1 MASVRQLLVISS
13 IVIACILVGMLAMG
27 LSMMGRSLQNQSQAD
42 SENAVATLALAL
54 QGQPDDAARARVL
67 DAAFQQGR
75 FQALRLEG
83 PGGTVYEGA
92 HGGGQAAGDAPAW
105 FSGLVTIGTHVA
117 RRRLADGATLSLVMD
132 PRPSR
137 DTLWAHAVQWALLAL
152 GIAAFWALFVAALLA
167 RLRRDFGEF
176 AGDAPEVKVT
186 DSAPADAAELIDEV
200 ADRVPPTIDEQMARI
215 EILEIELNRDPVTGL
230 ANRAYFLNELKRL
243 LRDDT
248 HQGAVSGYVLLM
260 RQRDMAR
267 IQNQTPRGEVDG
279 WLRLVGQR
287 LTETM
292 DEYPSTRPLVA
303 RLNGADFVVLFPV
316 GGGTEV
322 MRPIQRLRQVLD
334 TLRLPLDSHNLSRWA
349 LALTDYTAQ
358 CTPKEVMTRLD
369 LALMCAES
377 AGHAEIEFMSHA
389 DRQDDAPQFGE
400 ASWRALI
407 GQALAHDRFRLDAR
421 PVAYEGD
428 DIEARYEATLS
439 LHEDDPDQP
448 SISGFLFMPAAQ
460 RLGLSAACDLRA
472 IALGLGWL
480 GAHEGVLVVRA
491 SVASL
496 LDGHFSDEAAELLRR
511 AGEGLAQRLAIEL
524 DAYGLVHHP
533 EVFKAFAGAVM
544 AAGGHV
550 GLRGLDMQTEALQHI
565 HEVDFTYVKLGG
577 SLVRNLMSSP
587 GGAQILVAVTETAIG
602 MGMKVYVDDVEDE
615 RARRMVEEYGAL
627 PRAPSPPRRG

>member
-27 LSMMGRSLQNQSQAD
+27 LSMMGRSLQTQSQAD

-54 QGQPDDAARARVL
+54 QGRPDDARARVL
-67 DAAFQQGR
+67 DAVFQQGR
-75 FQALRLEG
+75 YQSLRLVAADG
-83 PGGTVYEGA
+83 RPVYEGA
-92 HGGGQAAGDAPAW
+92 HGDQAVGDAPAW
-105 FSGLVTIGTHVA
+105 FSGLVSTGTHLA
-117 RRRLADGATLSLVMD
+117 QRRMADGATLSLVID
-132 PRPSR
+132 PRPGR
-137 DTLWAHAVQWALLAL
+137 DTLWAHALQWSLLAL
-152 GIAAFWALFVAALLA
+152 GIAAFWGLFAAALVA
-167 RLRRDFGEF
+167 RLRREFGG
-176 AGDAPEVKVT
+176 ASDDAPEVKVT
-186 DSAPADAAELIDEV
+186 DSAPADAELIDEV
-200 ADRVPPTIDEQMARI
+200 ADRVPPTVDEQMARI
-215 EILEIELNRDPVTGL
+215 EFLEIELNRDPVTGL

-267 IQNQTPRGEVDG
+267 IQNQTPRAEVDD
-279 WLRLVGQR
+279 WLRLLGQR
-287 LTETM
+287 LTGTM
-292 DEYPSTRPLVA
+292 DEYPATQSLVA

-316 GGGTEV
+316 GGGPEV

-334 TLRLPLDSHNLSRWA
+334 TLRVPLDSHNLSRWA

-358 CTPKEVMTRLD
+358 CTTKEVLTRLD

-377 AGHAEIEFMSHA
+377 AGHAEVEFMSHA
-389 DRQDDAPQFGE
+389 DRQDGAPQFGE

-407 GQALAHDRFRLDAR
+407 GQALAHDRFRLDVR

-428 DIEARYEATLS
+428 ELEARHEATLS

-480 GAHEGVLVVRA
+480 GANEGVLVVRV

-496 LDGHFSDEAAELLRR
+496 LDGHFCGETGDLLRR
-511 AGEGLAQRLAIEL
+511 AGDDLAQRLAIEL
-524 DAYGLVHHP
+524 DAYGLVHHA
-533 EVFKAFAGAVM
+533 EAFKAFADAVM
-544 AAGGHV
+544 AADGHI

-577 SLVRNLMSSP
+577 SLVRNLVSSP
-587 GGAQILVAVTETAIG
+587 GGVQILVAVTETAIG
-602 MGMKVYVDDVEDE
+602 MGVKVYVDDVEDE
-615 RARRMVEEYGAL
+615 RVRRMVEEYGAL
-627 PRAPSPPRRG
+627 PRASARLRSI

>member
-1 MASVRQLLVISS
+1 MASLRQLLVISS

-27 LSMMGRSLQNQSQAD
+27 LSMMSRSLQIQSQAD

-54 QGQPDDAARARVL
+54 QGQPDAAARARVL

-75 FQALRLEG
+75 FQTLRLESADGG
-83 PGGTVYEGA
+83 PVYEGTHSGGTV
-92 HGGGQAAGDAPAW
+92 GDAPAW
-105 FSGLVTIGTHVA
+105 FAGLAAAKPHVA
-117 RRRLADGATLSLVMD
+117 QRRLADGASLGLVMD
-132 PRPSR
+132 PRPGL
-137 DTLWAHAVQWALLAL
+137 DALWAHAVQWALLAL
-152 GIAAFWALFVAALLA
+152 GIAAFWALFAAALIA
-167 RLRRDFGEF
+167 RLHREFGEL
-176 AGDAPEVKVT
+176 AGGAPEIKVT
-186 DSAPADAAELIDEV
+186 DSAPADAAELIDV
-200 ADRVPPTIDEQMARI
+200 VDDRVPPTVDEQLARI

-230 ANRAYFLNELKRL
+230 ANRAYFLNALKRL

-248 HQGAVSGYVLLM
+248 RQGAVSGYILLM

-267 IQNQTPRGEVDG
+267 IQNQTPRGEVDD
-279 WLRLVGQR
+279 WLRLLGQR
-287 LTETM
+287 LTATI
-292 DEYPSTRPLVA
+292 DEYPATQSLVA

-316 GGGTEV
+316 GGGPEV

-358 CTPKEVMTRLD
+358 CTTKEVLTRLD

-377 AGHAEIEFMSHA
+377 AGHAEVEFMSHA
-389 DRQDDAPQFGE
+389 DRQDDVPLFGE

-407 GQALAHDRFRLDAR
+407 GQALAHDRFKLDAR
-421 PVAYEGD
+421 PVLYEGD
-428 DIEARYEATLS
+428 EIGARYEATLS
-439 LHEDDPDQP
+439 LHEDDPGQP
-448 SISGFLFMPAAQ
+448 AISGFLFMPAAQ

-480 GAHEGVLVVRA
+480 GAHEGALVVRA

-496 LDGHFSDEAAELLRR
+496 LDGHFRDEAAQLLRR
-511 AGEGLAQRLAIEL
+511 GDEDLAPRLAIEL

-533 EVFKAFAGAVM
+533 EVFKAFAQAVM
-544 AAGGHV
+544 AAGSHV

-577 SLVRNLMSSP
+577 SLVRNLVSSP
-587 GGAQILVAVTETAIG
+587 GGAQILIAVTETAIG
-602 MGMKVYVDDVEDE
+602 MGMKVYVDDVEDA

-627 PRAPSPPRRG
+627 PRAVQPA